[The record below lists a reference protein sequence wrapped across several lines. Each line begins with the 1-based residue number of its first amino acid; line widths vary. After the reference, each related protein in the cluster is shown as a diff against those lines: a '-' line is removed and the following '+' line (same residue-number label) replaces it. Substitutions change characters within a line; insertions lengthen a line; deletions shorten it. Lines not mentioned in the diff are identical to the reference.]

1 MNGPSQ
7 EIDQKNLLSA
17 IALSVGILMIWQ
29 YFNPPPPPVDAPPGS
44 AVVQTQTAEAQQNQ
58 PMAKPQSAP
67 TESTSVDQEVPLES
81 HVIENSL
88 QQVTVTNRDSAVR
101 NWVLKNTQYALK
113 TEGEPD
119 QLLELVS
126 GRLGAKPISGFSS
139 PELQITVNGKAR
151 KLSYKMRSKSGGKLT
166 MDWLDSESNLKVERR
181 VLMTDEHH
189 RIDTELV
196 LRNNGSSPVSYG
208 VNVILSGVQDDENA
222 KGSMFMP
229 PLHMYESL
237 CKTNGDFERLLGS
250 DITENVADGDPNT
263 FTKNVSWAGIG
274 TRYFL
279 TAVYSPDGALTS
291 CASSVQPPKQGFT
304 RFTNLVGIGEGLLQ
318 PGETI
323 TRKYSVFMGPKKLS
337 ELASGKVSLE
347 DAIDFGM
354 FHVMCKPMLWFMHF
368 FFDFVANWG
377 FAIILLTLLVK
388 LITMPLTIKQYRS
401 MAAMKTVQPELKK
414 LQDKYK
420 DDKMRLQ
427 QEMMKLYKE
436 NQVNP
441 LAGCLPMVI
450 MMPIYFALYRTIYS
464 AVELYQ
470 APFGL
475 WLTDLSVE
483 DPTYITPLLLGVLML
498 IQMKLNPSA
507 GDQTQQ
513 KIIMY
518 VMPVMFTGM
527 MLFLPSGLVIYIL
540 VNTVLGIVQ
549 QFYMY
554 RKQGLVGSKAV
565 G

>member
-1 MNGPSQ
+1 
-7 EIDQKNLLSA
+7 
-17 IALSVGILMIWQ
+17 MIWQ
-29 YFNPPPPPVDAPPGS
+29 YFNPPPPPVDAPPPI
-44 AVVQTQTAEAQQNQ
+44 AVVQDQDAVVQPNQ
-58 PMAKPQSAP
+58 PSVKVSGEQTNTPSANP
-67 TESTSVDQEVPLES
+67 DVPLAS
-81 HVIENSL
+81 HVIENTL
-88 QQVTVTNRDSAVR
+88 QQVTLANRNRSIQ
-101 NWVLKNTQYALK
+101 NWVLKNTQYSTK

-119 QLLELVS
+119 RLLELVS
-126 GRLGAKPISGFSS
+126 GSLGATLKSGFSS
-139 PELQITVNGKAR
+139 PELKITVNGKDR
-151 KLSYKMRSKSGGKLT
+151 DLSYELSSKTGEQLT
-166 MDWLDSESNLKVERR
+166 MNWTDSESNLKVERR
-181 VLMTDEHH
+181 LLMNKEQHTL
-189 RIDTELV
+189 DTELV
-196 LRNNGSSPVSYG
+196 LRNQGSAPVSYG
-208 VNVILSGVQDDENA
+208 VSVILSGVQDDENA

-237 CKTNGDFERLLGS
+237 CKTDGDFERLLGN
-250 DITENVADGDPNT
+250 DIVDNVADGDSNT
-263 FTKNVSWAGIG
+263 FSKNVSWAGIG

-279 TAVYSPDGALTS
+279 TAVYSRDGALTS
-291 CASSVQPPKQGFT
+291 CASSVEPPKEGFT
-304 RFTNLVGIGEGLLQ
+304 RFTNLVGIGDGLLQ

-337 ELASGKVSLE
+337 ELSSGAVSLE
-347 DAIDFGM
+347 EAIDFGM

-368 FFDFVANWG
+368 FFEFVANWG
-377 FAIILLTLLVK
+377 IAIILLTLLVK

-414 LQDKYK
+414 LQEKYK

-475 WLTDLSVE
+475 WLTDLSIE

-518 VMPVMFTGM
+518 VMPIMFTGM

-554 RKQGLVGSKAV
+554 RKQGLIASAAMG
-565 G
+565 

>member
-7 EIDQKNLLSA
+7 EIDQKNLISA

-29 YFNPPPPPVDAPPGS
+29 YFNPPPPPVDAPPGA
-44 AVVQTQTAEAQQNQ
+44 AVVQTQDVVGQNNQ
-58 PMAKPQSAP
+58 PAAEPSTAP
-67 TESTSVDQEVPLES
+67 ASVASIKQEAPLES
-81 HVIENSL
+81 HVVENAL
-88 QQVTVTNRDSAVR
+88 QQVTLTNRNR
-101 NWVLKNTQYALK
+101 TIKNWVLKNTQYASK

-126 GRLGAKPISGFSS
+126 GQLGAKIHSGFSS
-139 PELQITVNGKAR
+139 PELKITVNGKAR
-151 KLSYKMRSKSGGKLT
+151 ELSYTMRSKTGEELT
-166 MDWLDSESNLKVERR
+166 MDWTDSESNLKVERR
-181 VLMTDEHH
+181 LLMTNEHH
-189 RIDTELV
+189 RLDTELV
-196 LRNNGSSPVSYG
+196 LRNNGSAPVSYG
-208 VNVILSGVQDDENA
+208 VNVVLSGVQDDENA

-263 FTKNVSWAGIG
+263 FTKDVSWAGIG

-291 CASSVQPPKQGFT
+291 CASSVEPPKQGFT
-304 RFTNLVGIGEGLLQ
+304 RFTNLVGIGDGLLQ

-337 ELASGKVSLE
+337 ELSSGVVSLE

-368 FFDFVANWG
+368 FFEFVANWG
-377 FAIILLTLLVK
+377 IAIILLTLLVK

-414 LQDKYK
+414 LQEKYK

-513 KIIMY
+513 KVIMY

-554 RKQGLVGSKAV
+554 RKQGLIASKAL

>member
-29 YFNPPPPPVDAPPGS
+29 YFNPPPPPVDAPPGA
-44 AVVQTQTAEAQQNQ
+44 AVVQTQPAEAQQNQ
-58 PMAKPQSAP
+58 PTAKPNNAP
-67 TESTSVDQEVPLES
+67 TEPASVNQEIPLES
-81 HVIENSL
+81 HVVENSL
-88 QQVTVTNRDSAVR
+88 QQVTITNRNSAIR
-101 NWVLKNTQYALK
+101 NWVLKNAQYASK

-126 GRLGAKPISGFSS
+126 GQIGGKPTAGFSS

-151 KLSYKMRSKSGGKLT
+151 DLSYKLRSKSGEKLT
-166 MDWLDSESNLKVERR
+166 MDWIDSESNLKVERQ
-181 VLMTDEHH
+181 VLMTTEQH

-208 VNVILSGVQDDENA
+208 VNVLLSGVQDDENA

-237 CKTNGDFERLLGS
+237 CKTNGDFERLLGN

-263 FTKNVSWAGIG
+263 FTKDVSWAGIG

-279 TAVYSPDGALTS
+279 TAVYSRDGALTS
-291 CASSVQPPKQGFT
+291 CASSVEPPKQGFT
-304 RFTNLVGIGEGLLQ
+304 RFINLVGIGDGLLQ
-318 PGETI
+318 PGETV

-337 ELASGKVSLE
+337 ELSSGEVSLE

-368 FFDFVANWG
+368 FFEFVANWG

-513 KIIMY
+513 KVIMY

>member
-7 EIDQKNLLSA
+7 EIDQKNLISA

-29 YFNPPPPPVDAPPGS
+29 YFNPPAPPVEMPVTAG
-44 AVVQTQTAEAQQNQ
+44 VVQENVPVQPKQQNNSGVGTET
-58 PMAKPQSAP
+58 AKAAVRP
-67 TESTSVDQEVPLES
+67 EVPLET
-81 HVIENSL
+81 HVVENSL
-88 QQVTVTNRDSAVR
+88 QRVTLSNRNHSIQ
-101 NWVLKNTQYALK
+101 NWILKNPQYTVK
-113 TEGEPD
+113 SEGEAD
-119 QLLELVS
+119 RLLEL
-126 GRLGAKPISGFSS
+126 ISGQIDREKKTGFLS
-139 PELQITVNGKAR
+139 PELKISVNGQDR
-151 KLSYKMRSKSGGKLT
+151 EMSYRVKSKSAKQLT
-166 MDWLDSESNLKVERR
+166 LDWVDSGSNLRVERR
-181 VLMTDEHH
+181 LSMSKDQH
-189 RIDTELV
+189 RLDTELV
-196 LRNNGSSPVSYG
+196 LHNTGIAPVSYG
-208 VNVILSGVQDDENA
+208 VNVELQGIQDDANA
-222 KGSMFMP
+222 QGSMFMP

-237 CKTNGDFERLLGS
+237 CKTDGGFERLLGN
-250 DITENVADGDPNT
+250 DISENEADGDPNT
-263 FTKNVSWAGIG
+263 FTKNISWAGIG

-279 TAVYSPDGALTS
+279 SAVYSPDGALTS
-291 CASSVQPPKQGFT
+291 CASSVEPPKEGFT
-304 RFTNLVGIGEGLLQ
+304 RFINLIGVGDGLLQ

-337 ELASGKVSLE
+337 ELASGPVSLE

-354 FHVMCKPMLWFMHF
+354 FHVMCKPMLWFMHIF
-368 FFDFVANWG
+368 FEFVANWG

-414 LQDKYK
+414 LQEKYK

-427 QEMMKLYKE
+427 QEMMKLYKD

-513 KIIMY
+513 KVIMY

-554 RKQGLVGSKAV
+554 RKQGLVGSKAM